1 MIIRRIT
8 GWPTWELRS
17 PFEELERMRSQ
28 MNRFAEELTEGL
40 YREPTAGV
48 FPLLN
53 VTEDKDKYYV
63 RAELPGIKAN
73 DLDISVMGN
82 TLSISGE
89 RKISAEGAKE
99 AYVLR
104 EYRTGT
110 YFRQFTLSEVI
121 DQGKI
126 DAEMNDGVLR
136 LVLPKVEPAKPRKI
150 TVKVD

>member
-1 MIIRRIT
+1 VDIFETDREIT
-8 GWPTWELRS
+8 VLADMPGVKPKNLTIDLRDDV
-17 PFEELERMRSQ
+17 L
-28 MNRFAEELTEGL
+28 
-40 YREPTAGV
+40 
-48 FPLLN
+48 
-53 VTEDKDKYYV
+53 
-63 RAELPGIKAN
+63 
-73 DLDISVMGN
+73 
-82 TLSISGE
+82 TLSGE
-89 RKISAEGAKE
+89 AAAPEGAKE

>member
-110 YFRQFTLSEVI
+110 YFGS
-121 DQGKI
+121 
-126 DAEMNDGVLR
+126 
-136 LVLPKVEPAKPRKI
+136 LPSQR
-150 TVKVD
+150 